1 MKKKKKKF
9 FLQYIRNY
17 SDILTVYEIFG
28 EQDYNIDK
36 FIHEKL
42 KLKLGNS
49 LFNNLIIDCGSNIG
63 SSVEFFSRTYPNAR
77 IVGLEPEINNFKFSK
92 KNISSEKHLILNNAI
107 CSEKKKLKLN
117 INKVDERSFHIT
129 KDKDGVDVEGLTVK
143 NILDNFSNDCRPFL
157 IKIDI
162 EGYESE
168 LFKDNFE
175 WIDDFQ
181 IIIIEIH
188 DWMLLGQSNSSNF
201 INALNIIMKHNNK
214 RDLFISGENLV
225 SIKINE

>member
-1 MKKKKKKF
+1 MYFIKFFIKIFYYSFYDLFKIIVNLKKEFNFVIIYPRVISIIFKHVLILEKKKKKF

-107 CSEKKKLKLN
+107 CSEKKK
-117 INKVDERSFHIT
+117 
-129 KDKDGVDVEGLTVK
+129 
-143 NILDNFSNDCRPFL
+143 
-157 IKIDI
+157 IKT
-162 EGYESE
+162 
-168 LFKDNFE
+168 
-175 WIDDFQ
+175 
-181 IIIIEIH
+181 
-188 DWMLLGQSNSSNF
+188 
-201 INALNIIMKHNNK
+201 
-214 RDLFISGENLV
+214 
-225 SIKINE
+225 